1 MERKI
6 SKLLIISLIISA
18 SLFVLNDCRAENVR
32 IAISGGFSDISF
44 DWGDPWKDEYVI
56 RAGIYFPV
64 TSRMLVGGLI
74 GYNNWVPTLGEIVG
88 VNWDVRKSAKLF
100 DILYSMRFYTIA
112 QERIPVDLF
121 FQMGLGITIIHDAEV
136 YSTIVIPNPPPA
148 AKVEMLGD
156 ENKVILLLGGGLEIE
171 ISDFMSFEIFPSY
184 HFIFHEHKYKSDED
198 IKYYSVS
205 CGINFMH

>member
-6 SKLLIISLIISA
+6 YKHLVISLIISA
-18 SLFVLNDCRAENVR
+18 SLFVLNECRAESVK
-32 IAISGGFSDISF
+32 IGISGGFSDISF

-74 GYNNWVPTLGEIVG
+74 GYNNWVPTLSVVG
-88 VNWDVRKSAKLF
+88 VSWDVRESAKLF
-100 DILYSMRFYTIA
+100 DILYTMRFYTIA

-121 FQMGLGITIIHDAEV
+121 FQMGLGIVIINDAEV

-148 AKVEMLGD
+148 TKVEMLGD
-156 ENKVILLLGGGLEIE
+156 ENRVMLLLGGGLEIE

-184 HFIFHEHKYKSDED
+184 NFIFHEHKYRSDED
-198 IKYYSVS
+198 LKYYSVS
-205 CGINFMH
+205 CGINFIH